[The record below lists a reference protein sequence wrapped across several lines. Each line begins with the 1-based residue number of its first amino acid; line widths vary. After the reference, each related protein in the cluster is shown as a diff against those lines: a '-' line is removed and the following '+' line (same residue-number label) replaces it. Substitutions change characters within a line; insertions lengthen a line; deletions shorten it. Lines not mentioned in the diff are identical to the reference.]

1 MIVKITALMILAA
14 VGTAYAADPAATA
27 KPEAAKTG
35 TVNCYRLNVRVKPG
49 NHTVVGT
56 LKRGDKV
63 HILEEKDGWYRIS
76 IQEDSQVWVSDR
88 FVKDGK
94 LISDVNL
101 RSGPGINFRAYGIA
115 KGNQPVQIIDKS
127 KKDWLRI
134 KPLSDMSAWIS
145 KSLITLDGGTAD
157 TATAAVAAVDKATKD
172 VAAKADKTAK
182 PVKADQKS
190 PVQDL
195 PKELPG
201 NTAATSDKTAAEKP
215 VDKPVKP
222 ISSKSDK
229 DEPLPFIDEPAEEV
243 QKEGLLLSL
252 TNGAVMVTHA
262 ICVKESSG
270 TYRTLGFL
278 YGDANKMNSLLE
290 KKVRIKGSQR
300 WVKGWK
306 FPVIKVNE
314 IDEIKK

>member
-1 MIVKITALMILAA
+1 MILAA

-27 KPEAAKTG
+27 KPEAGKVG

-76 IQEDSQVWVSDR
+76 IQEDSQVWVSER

-94 LISDVNL
+94 LVSDVNL

-115 KGNQPVQIIDKS
+115 KGNQPVQVIDKS

-134 KPLSDMSAWIS
+134 KPLSDMSAWVS
-145 KSLITLDGGTAD
+145 KTLITIDGGSTD
-157 TATAAVAAVDKATKD
+157 TAAAVAAVDKTAKE
-172 VAAKADKTAK
+172 VAAQSDKTTK
-182 PVKADQKS
+182 PVKADPKS
-190 PVQDL
+190 PVKDL
-195 PKELPG
+195 PQELPG
-201 NTAATSDKTAAEKP
+201 NTSAGNKAAEKDKAATEKP
-215 VDKPVKP
+215 ATKPVKP
-222 ISSKSDK
+222 IAAKSDK
-229 DEPLPFIDEPAEEV
+229 EDPLPFIDEPAEEV

-262 ICVKESSG
+262 ICVKESNG

-290 KKVRIKGSQR
+290 KKVRLKGSQR